1 MIGMTAISSTTRPD
15 GLPLKFKA
23 LLALAGLAGLA
34 YLLVGQALAGPA
46 HVLLKGSSVF
56 LLACAATQVQGG
68 RWLAVIM
75 GLGACG
81 DMLLAMPGLF
91 TAGAISFALGHAVAI
106 GCYWQHRRPPST
118 LDRSLAIGL
127 LIYGLV
133 MPPLLVPAGEGL
145 WPALVYALLLCAM
158 AASLWRSRFPRLAAI
173 GAIGFIASDTL
184 LVMRMGER
192 ELFGPAVD
200 GALVWGLYCGGQWLI
215 TLGVARGLLAKA
227 AHAD

>member
-1 MIGMTAISSTTRPD
+1 MTAMTRSDRQD
-15 GLPLKFKA
+15 GLPLGFKA

-34 YLLVGQALAGPA
+34 YLLIGQSTHGPV

-56 LLACAATQVQGG
+56 LLAFAALQIRGG
-68 RWLAVIM
+68 GGWLAVIM

-106 GCYWQHRRPPST
+106 GCYWQHRRAPSG
-118 LDRSLAIGL
+118 LDRGVAIALLA
-127 LIYGLV
+127 YGLV
-133 MPPLLVPAGEGL
+133 MPALLVPAGEQY
-145 WPALVYALLLCAM
+145 WPAMIYALLLCTM

-184 LVMRMGER
+184 LVMRLGGR
-192 ELFGPAVD
+192 ELFGAGVD

-227 AHAD
+227 AHRH